1 MSISSDRTPSD
12 LAVAQVPDEVLEHYA
27 PSNPA
32 ETQDLQRWFG
42 ELVASLGAEQ
52 AINLV
57 LSTTPAP
64 SAPQILDGVEKT
76 PRGQPKISTLA
87 LLVKDPAYNDIFN
100 REMQTKYAEISYTAF
115 VNSFLSGRKLRN
127 LNRKE
132 QANLKSFRALIDVV
146 AGTRRSAS
154 GKPENVESDMYPILV
169 RFYLSFLSISLS
181 DRFAD

>member
-1 MSISSDRTPSD
+1 MDDVSDDDPHVSD
-12 LAVAQVPDEVLEHYA
+12 DTQLPAEVIEHHSPDNQAERGRLATKFLQLVNEIGFEQAVAL
-27 PSNPA
+27 
-32 ETQDLQRWFG
+32 L
-42 ELVASLGAEQ
+42 
-52 AINLV
+52 
-57 LSTTPAP
+57 LSSTPAP
-64 SAPQILDGVEKT
+64 SAPPILDGVEKT

-115 VNSFLSGRKLRN
+115 VGSFLSGRKLRN

-169 RFYLSFLSISLS
+169 RFSLSFLSIPLS